1 MTVPQCAEVEID
13 LNQSRFSG
21 SAAGLALLAYA
32 RVTPDAWRLDCND
45 VRRRQETRIGSFP

>member
-32 RVTPDAWRLDCND
+32 RVTPDA
-45 VRRRQETRIGSFP
+45 